1 VRCIGGPLGDTR
13 STPHAYAT
21 TRCASAC
28 TASPATPTDAC
39 RGTLLL
45 KHGKRVV
52 SSGPFTVPAGARQR
66 VPVRLTR
73 HGMRVA
79 RRAGWFLVDAEI
91 PDGRIGPGGRGSSEL
106 TVKRR

>member
-1 VRCIGGPLGDTR
+1 
-13 STPHAYAT
+13 
-21 TRCASAC
+21 
-28 TASPATPTDAC
+28 
-39 RGTLLL
+39 
-45 KHGKRVV
+45 V

-106 TVKRR
+106 TETARSLAGEKEQRQRLRCGRDVRR